1 MKRLALVLLAALPL
15 AAQVKFTPAADKIDI
30 DIDGKPFST
39 FYISGEAAPKP
50 YLHPLRMADGL
61 IMTRRY
67 PMEQV
72 QGETRDH
79 PHHRGLWFTHGL
91 INGIDFWINEKSD
104 RPLKVPRGVITLEGT
119 PKVKDGKKQ
128 GTIESVHIW
137 KTPDTLK
144 PLLRESRKMTFHS
157 HPTLRM
163 FDFDVTFTALDTV
176 TWGDTKEGFFAI
188 RIRDEMTEKAKNGKL
203 ISSTGA
209 ELMKNVWGKAFP
221 WVDYSGTLEG
231 KKVGI
236 AILEHPASFR
246 APTYWHARDYGLF
259 AANPFGLHDFF
270 NDKTKDGSHKM
281 EPKQS
286 IRFRFR
292 VVLHPEETAQA
303 GIDKLFAEYAKTK

>member
-1 MKRLALVLLAALPL
+1 MRPVVLAVLAALPL
-15 AAQVKFTPAADKIDI
+15 AAQVKFIPAPDKIEVEV
-30 DIDGKPFST
+30 DGKPFTT
-39 FYISGEAAPKP
+39 FYIAGEAAPKP
-50 YLHPLRMADGL
+50 YLHPLRMPDGL

-72 QGETRDH
+72 PGETRDH

-104 RPLKVPRGVITLEGT
+104 RPLKVPRGVIALDGT
-119 PKVKDGKKQ
+119 PKVKDGKKH
-128 GTIESVHIW
+128 GTIESAHVW
-137 KTPDTLK
+137 SSPDGK
-144 PLLRESRKMTFHS
+144 QLLRETRRMVFHS

-163 FDFDVTFTALDTV
+163 VDFDVTFTAIDTV

-188 RIRDEMTEKAKNGKL
+188 RIRDEMTEKAKAGKL
-203 ISSTGA
+203 VSSTGA
-209 ELMKNVWGKAFP
+209 ETMKQVWGKAFP

-231 KKVGI
+231 RKVGI
-236 AILEHPASFR
+236 AILEHPTSFR

>member
-1 MKRLALVLLAALPL
+1 MKRFALLLVAALPL
-15 AAQVKFTPAADKIDI
+15 AAQVKFTPSAGKIDI
-30 DIDGKPFST
+30 EIDGKPFSA
-39 FYISGEAAPKP
+39 FFFGDDAPKP

-61 IMTRRY
+61 IVSRRF

-72 QGETRDH
+72 AGETKDH
-79 PHHRGLWFTHGL
+79 PHHRGLWFTHGDV
-91 INGIDFWINEKSD
+91 NKIDFWMNEKSSTPQ
-104 RPLKVPRGVITLEGT
+104 RTQRGIITVEGT

-128 GTIESVHIW
+128 GTIESAHIW
-137 KTPDTLK
+137 KTPEGK
-144 PLLRESRKMTFHS
+144 PLLREERKMIFHS

-163 FDFDVTFTALDTV
+163 IDFDVNFVALDTV

-188 RIRDEMTEKAKNGKL
+188 RLRDELTERKKTGKM

-209 ELMKNVWGKAFP
+209 QTMKEIWGKSFP
-221 WVDYSGTLEG
+221 WVDYSGTAEG
-231 KKVGI
+231 KKVGV
-236 AILEHPASFR
+236 AILEHPKSFR

-259 AANPFGLHDFF
+259 ATNPFGLHDFF

-281 EPKQS
+281 ELKQS

-303 GIDKLFAEYAKTK
+303 GIDRLFAEYARTK

>member
-1 MKRLALVLLAALPL
+1 MKRFALLLVAALPL
-15 AAQVKFTPAADKIDI
+15 AAQVKFTPSAGKIDI
-30 DIDGKPFST
+30 EIDGKPFSA
-39 FYISGEAAPKP
+39 FFFGDDAPKP

-61 IMTRRY
+61 IVSRHF

-72 QGETRDH
+72 AGETKDH
-79 PHHRGLWFTHGL
+79 PHHRGLWFTHGDV
-91 INGIDFWINEKSD
+91 NKIDFWMNEKSSTPQ
-104 RPLKVPRGVITLEGT
+104 RTQRGVITVDGA

-128 GTIESVHIW
+128 GTIESIHLW
-137 KTPDTLK
+137 KTPEGK
-144 PLLRESRKMTFHS
+144 PLIREERKMTFHS

-163 FDFDVTFTALDTV
+163 VDFDVTFVALDAV

-188 RIRDEMTEKAKNGKL
+188 RLRDELTERKKTGKM

-209 ELMKNVWGKAFP
+209 QTMKEIWGKSFP
-221 WVDYSGTLEG
+221 WVDYSGTAEG
-231 KKVGI
+231 KKVGV
-236 AILEHPASFR
+236 AILEHPRSFR

-270 NDKTKDGSHKM
+270 NDKTKDGSQRM

>member
-1 MKRLALVLLAALPL
+1 MKRFALLLVAALPL
-15 AAQVKFTPAADKIDI
+15 AAQVKFSPSAGKIDI
-30 DIDGKPFST
+30 EIDGKPFSA
-39 FYISGEAAPKP
+39 FFFGDDAPKP

-61 IMTRRY
+61 IVSRHF

-72 QGETRDH
+72 AGETKDH
-79 PHHRGLWFTHGL
+79 PHHRGLWFTHGDV
-91 INGIDFWINEKSD
+91 NKIDFWMNEKSSTPQ
-104 RPLKVPRGVITLEGT
+104 RTQRGIITAEGT
-119 PKVKDGKKQ
+119 PKVKDGKKR

-137 KTPDTLK
+137 KTPEGK
-144 PLLRESRKMTFHS
+144 PLLREERKMIFHS

-163 FDFDVTFTALDTV
+163 IDFDVNFVALDTV

-188 RIRDEMTEKAKNGKL
+188 RLRDELTERKKTGKM

-209 ELMKNVWGKAFP
+209 QTMKEIWGKSFP
-221 WVDYSGTLEG
+221 WVDYSGTAEG
-231 KKVGI
+231 KKVGV
-236 AILEHPASFR
+236 AILEHPKSFR

-259 AANPFGLHDFF
+259 ATNPFGLHDFF
-270 NDKTKDGSHKM
+270 NDKTKDGSYKM

-303 GIDKLFAEYAKTK
+303 GIDRLFAEYARTK

>member
-1 MKRLALVLLAALPL
+1 MKRFALLLVAALPL
-15 AAQVKFTPAADKIDI
+15 AAQVKFTPSAGKIDI
-30 DIDGKPFST
+30 EIDGKPFSA
-39 FYISGEAAPKP
+39 FYFGDDAPKP

-61 IMTRRY
+61 IVSRHF

-72 QGETRDH
+72 PGETKDH
-79 PHHRGLWFTHGL
+79 PHHRGLWFTHGDV
-91 INGIDFWINEKSD
+91 NKIDFWMNEKSSTPQ
-104 RPLKVPRGVITLEGT
+104 RTQRGIITVEGA

-128 GTIESVHIW
+128 GTIESVHLW
-137 KTPDTLK
+137 KTPEGK
-144 PLLRESRKMTFHS
+144 PLLREERKMTFHS

-163 FDFDVTFTALDTV
+163 VDFDVTFVALDTV

-188 RIRDEMTEKAKNGKL
+188 RLRDELTERKKTGRM

-209 ELMKNVWGKAFP
+209 QTMKEIWGKSFP
-221 WVDYSGTLEG
+221 WVDYSGTAEG
-231 KKVGI
+231 KKVGV
-236 AILEHPASFR
+236 AILEHPKSFR

-259 AANPFGLHDFF
+259 ATNPFGLHDFF